1 MTDRS
6 MNFHASAPKIP
17 PRILCIGIPVRDL
30 TFRVRGVP
38 ARGSKE
44 NATHFEEICGG
55 NALNAAIGI
64 VRLGGRASVCGPMGD
79 ARETPSRYIFDKLA
93 HEGIDSRHLVHMPG
107 LVTPISTIMIDP
119 SGERTIVTFR
129 DPELWKVQLPHPEM
143 LLEDCAAIL
152 TESRCA
158 EFCTDLC
165 AEARR
170 RDIPVIVDVDRAMS
184 LREGLL
190 TASSHLVFSSE
201 PLQETADV
209 ADDGAALK
217 KIAKLTPSFLAG
229 TRGPQGT
236 IWLDDHGHLQ
246 ETPAF
251 PVHTVDTLGAGDVF
265 HGAFA
270 LAITE
275 KQELRQALRFASAAA
290 ALKCTRFGGAF
301 AAPQRAEVEKLLD
314 QNQGTRPVQTS
325 QKRLALEDFSIY
337 EVCNLQIWKF
347 LLMSDL
353 AVQLPDA
360 GRRLDAID
368 RKILTVL
375 QEDASL
381 SVAEIGDRVGLSST
395 PCWKRI
401 QRLEADGVIL
411 RRVALVDQNKIG
423 LGISVF
429 VSVESADHS
438 EAWLRK
444 FADAVSAMPEVMEFY
459 RMAGDVDYMLR
470 VVCADMASYDVFY
483 KKLIAA
489 VPLKN
494 VTSRF
499 AMEKIKSVT
508 ALPVPAA

>member
-1 MTDRS
+1 MTGPS
-6 MNFHASAPKIP
+6 MNFHARAPRIP
-17 PRILCIGIPVRDL
+17 PRILCIGMPVRDL

-79 ARETPSRYIFDKLA
+79 AGETASRYIFDKLA

-129 DPELWKVQLPHPEM
+129 DPELWKVQLPHPEV

-209 ADDGAALK
+209 ADDGMALK

-236 IWLDDHGHLQ
+236 IWLDEHGHLQ
-246 ETPAF
+246 ETLAF

-314 QNQGTRPVQTS
+314 QSQGTRPAQTR
-325 QKRLALEDFSIY
+325 Q
-337 EVCNLQIWKF
+337 
-347 LLMSDL
+347 
-353 AVQLPDA
+353 
-360 GRRLDAID
+360 
-368 RKILTVL
+368 
-375 QEDASL
+375 
-381 SVAEIGDRVGLSST
+381 
-395 PCWKRI
+395 
-401 QRLEADGVIL
+401 
-411 RRVALVDQNKIG
+411 
-423 LGISVF
+423 
-429 VSVESADHS
+429 
-438 EAWLRK
+438 
-444 FADAVSAMPEVMEFY
+444 
-459 RMAGDVDYMLR
+459 
-470 VVCADMASYDVFY
+470 
-483 KKLIAA
+483 
-489 VPLKN
+489 
-494 VTSRF
+494 
-499 AMEKIKSVT
+499 
-508 ALPVPAA
+508 